1 VYLFEPYETDPDVLI
16 SASFVFSSLAVLA
29 FAHGYEF
36 AISGGLLLLQQLP
49 LEAHKPGLTFGGWR
63 SAAACSQR
71 PTDKKRQRKPC
82 ETWGTASALGRHIE
96 ICLVGFLIRR

>member
-1 VYLFEPYETDPDVLI
+1 MGGTYD
-16 SASFVFSSLAVLA
+16 A
-29 FAHGYEF
+29 
-36 AISGGLLLLQQLP
+36 AIGRFGA
-49 LEAHKPGLTFGGWR
+49 LEAALPDMLACLMVRHLCYDGWR
-63 SAAACSQR
+63 GAAACSQR